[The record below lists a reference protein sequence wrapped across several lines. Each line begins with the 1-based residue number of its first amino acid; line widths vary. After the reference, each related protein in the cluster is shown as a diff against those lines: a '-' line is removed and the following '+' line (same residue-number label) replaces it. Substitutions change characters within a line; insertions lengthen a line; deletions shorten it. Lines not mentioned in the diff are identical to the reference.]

1 MSKRAG
7 QNLMNKSV
15 KAEANVEVGFIVR
28 YSATVRDSD
37 KLVAK

>member
-1 MSKRAG
+1 
-7 QNLMNKSV
+7 MNKSV